1 MLEQN
6 LSPFTY
12 IKQVTLKIIEITEY
26 QTKYF
31 ELDDIPYEAGIKL
44 YDKYKAQVDVD
55 FPNYKTGNKW
65 SIKAKGWVGYIPL
78 SSDIVIRINPKVS
91 IVNIFAMLEYAYNLK
106 SFRFLEGQIDCE
118 SLEGFYN
125 NLAHILAQKVLE
137 RCRKGLYRTY
147 LPKTEKLSYMRG
159 KLNMQQIV
167 QKPWEVKLKCQY
179 EEHTA
184 DVTENQILAWT
195 LHIIGHSG
203 LCSEKV
209 SAIVRKAYH
218 ALQGL
223 VTLQTYTAED
233 CIQRQYNRLN
243 QDYQI
248 LHALCRFFL
257 ENTTPSHEKGNNTT
271 LPFLVNMDHLY
282 EMFVAEWLK
291 FHLPS
296 NLTLKSQE
304 RINIVKNIYFKTDLI
319 LYDTA
324 TITPKYI
331 IDTKYK
337 APKSPSSEDI
347 AQVVTYAVSKNCQEV
362 TLVYPT
368 ALAHSLN
375 AFVGNIR
382 VRSLTFALNDNLDIA
397 GQTFL
402 NELLYAIAK

>member
-1 MLEQN
+1 M
-6 LSPFTY
+6 S
-12 IKQVTLKIIEITEY
+12 LKIIEIAEY
-26 QTKYF
+26 ETKYF
-31 ELDDIPYEAGIKL
+31 ERDDIPDEDGIQLYE
-44 YDKYKAQVDVD
+44 KYKTQVDVD
-55 FPNYKTGNKW
+55 FPNYKTRNKW
-65 SIKAKGWVGYIPL
+65 YLKAKGWVGYIPI
-78 SSDIVIRINPKVS
+78 SSDIVIKINPKVS
-91 IVNIFAMLEYAYNLK
+91 ITNLFAMLEYAYNLK
-106 SFRFLEGQIDCE
+106 SFRFLDGQINCE

-125 NLAHILAQKVLE
+125 NLAYILAQKVLE

-147 LPKTEKLSYMRG
+147 LPKTEKLTYVRG
-159 KLNMQQIV
+159 KLNMQQII
-167 QKPWEVKLKCQY
+167 QKSWEVKLKCHY

-184 DVTENQILAWT
+184 DVAENQILAWT
-195 LHIIGHSG
+195 LHIIGYSG

-243 QDYQI
+243 EDYQI

-257 ENTTPSHEKGNNTT
+257 ENTTPSHETGNKTT
-271 LPFLVNMDHLY
+271 LPFLVNMDRLY
-282 EMFVAEWLK
+282 ELFVAEWLK
-291 FHLPS
+291 FHLKS
-296 NLTLKSQE
+296 NFNLKFQE
-304 RINIVKNIYFKTDLI
+304 RINIGKNIYFKTDLI

-324 TITPKYI
+324 TFTPKYI

-337 APKSPSSEDI
+337 APDSPSSQDI
-347 AQVVTYAVSKNCQEV
+347 AQVVAYAVSKNCQEV

-368 ALAHSLN
+368 ALAHPLN

-382 VRSLTFALNDNLDIA
+382 VRSLTFALNDNLDVA

-402 NELLYAIAK
+402 DQLLYSV

>member
-1 MLEQN
+1 M
-6 LSPFTY
+6 
-12 IKQVTLKIIEITEY
+12 TLKIIEITEY

-31 ELDDIPYEAGIKL
+31 EPDDIPPEAGIKL
-44 YDKYKAQVDVD
+44 YEKYTAQVDVE
-55 FPNYKTGNKW
+55 FPNYITRHQGYL
-65 SIKAKGWVGYIPL
+65 KAKGWVGYIPL
-78 SSDIVIRINPKVS
+78 SSEIAIKINPKVS
-91 IVNIFAMLEYAYNLK
+91 IVNLFAMLEYAYNLK
-106 SFRFLEGQIDCE
+106 SFRFLEGQMNCE

-125 NLAHILAQKVLE
+125 KLAYILAQKVLE

-147 LPKTEKLSYMRG
+147 LPKTENISYVRG
-159 KLNMQQIV
+159 KLNLQQII

-184 DVTENQILAWT
+184 DVAENQILAWT
-195 LHIIGHSG
+195 LHIIGYSG
-203 LCSEKV
+203 LCSDKV

-243 QDYQI
+243 EDYQI

-271 LPFLVNMDHLY
+271 LPFLVNMERLY
-282 EMFVAEWLK
+282 EIFVAEWLK

-304 RINIVKNIYFKTDLI
+304 RINIGKNIYFKTDLI

-337 APKSPSSEDI
+337 APDSPSSEDI
-347 AQVVTYAVSKNCQEV
+347 AQVVAYAVSKNCQEV

-368 ALAHSLN
+368 ALTHTLN
-375 AFVGNIR
+375 TFIGNIR
-382 VRSLTFALNDNLDIA
+382 VRSLTFALNDHLDIA

-402 NELLYAIAK
+402 NELLYATSK